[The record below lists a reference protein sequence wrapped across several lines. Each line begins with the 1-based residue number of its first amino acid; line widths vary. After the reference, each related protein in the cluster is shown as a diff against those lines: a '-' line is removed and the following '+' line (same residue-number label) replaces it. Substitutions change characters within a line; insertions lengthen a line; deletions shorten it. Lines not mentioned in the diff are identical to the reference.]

1 VSFTINVQYIYRDI
15 RIPPKK
21 KIREWVVVVL
31 NRYRDRAKITIR
43 IVDEVESKQ
52 LNEKWRKVKSAT
64 NVLSFPSGGNFPAN
78 PDLMGD
84 IVICSPVV
92 EREAHEQNKPFDAH
106 LAHMV
111 VHGVLHLL
119 GFDHVKK
126 RDALLMESIET
137 DLLETLGYTNP
148 YL

>member
-1 VSFTINVQYIYRDI
+1 M
-15 RIPPKK
+15 PPKQ
-21 KIREWVVVVL
+21 KIREWAVAVL
-31 NRYRDRAKITIR
+31 NEYRNQAEITIR
-43 IVDEVESKQ
+43 IVDETESRQ
-52 LNEKWRKVKSAT
+52 LNEKWRKVQGAT
-64 NVLSFPSGGNFPAN
+64 NVLSFPTGGNFPGN
-78 PDLMGD
+78 PDLLGD

-92 EREAHEQNKPFDAH
+92 QREAHEHNKTFNAH

-126 RDALLMESIET
+126 YDAVLMEAAET
-137 DLLETLGYTNP
+137 SLLETLGYTNP